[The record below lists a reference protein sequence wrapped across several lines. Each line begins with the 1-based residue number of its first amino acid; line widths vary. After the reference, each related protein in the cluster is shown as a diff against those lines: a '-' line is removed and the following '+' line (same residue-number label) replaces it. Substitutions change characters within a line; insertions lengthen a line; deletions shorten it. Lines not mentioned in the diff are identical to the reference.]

1 MKQKLRNLLAAL
13 IAISVLCSVTFT
25 VSAKPQ
31 STNDVNGKRIEISS
45 GKKTVDKNTSKKSNV
60 AQKTKK
66 SLKNKTVLN
75 KLKALDKKV
84 INVEANVDKLSKQIN
99 LYINSN
105 AAVIKTTTEAAI
117 KTCKGASPTGF
128 VNGTRGK
135 LNALSKKV
143 NAIEKSLKS
152 IKADSANV
160 AKYNE
165 LAGRL
170 NTIKSKINAETT
182 LLNSLTAKK

>member
-31 STNDVNGKRIEISS
+31 STKDDNGKKIEVSS
-45 GKKTVDKNTSKKSNV
+45 GKKTGDKNTSTKSNV

-84 INVEANVDKLSKQIN
+84 IYVEANVDKLSKQIN
-99 LYINSN
+99 VYINSN
-105 AAVIKTTTEAAI
+105 AAGRAA
-117 KTCKGASPTGF
+117 PTGF

-160 AKYNE
+160 AKYND

-170 NTIKSKINAETT
+170 NTIKSKINAETK